1 MTLASFSKGRIKGF
15 FLSQAGK
22 KDTDAAAAKQAGEVA
37 ARLAQHI
44 DAAKFNLHLAIY
56 DFRLDAAAAAPVID
70 ALKAKARAGLTIR
83 LAYFMEPHRQSKLAA
98 VSGEE
103 AALAFAHVGGD
114 PAPAGTADF
123 LQQAFAGTDV
133 ELKAIDGHGHLMH
146 DKYVIRDAMTPDA
159 AVWTGSANFT
169 NGAWGLQ
176 ENNVLIVE
184 SADLA
189 QYYETDFW
197 ELWSTGSISTTGRND
212 TGAITLDDGTGISV
226 AFSPGEGRAIDIE
239 IAQAIGAASKRLLIA
254 SMVISSG
261 TVLGALND
269 ALGRGGLTVA
279 GIFDRTQ
286 MQGVMKDFR
295 RSGSPQSLAKAQ
307 LFEAIAPHLH
317 AKSSHAYSASNPH
330 DYMHDKLVVVDDMVI
345 TGSFNFSNNATNNA
359 ENILKIR
366 SPWLADEYAGCVQEL
381 IKHYPQKGLGQV
393 ADATA

>member
-1 MTLASFSKGRIKGF
+1 MALASFTKGSIEGF

-22 KDTDAAAAKQAGEVA
+22 TDSDAEAEKQAGAVA
-37 ARLAQHI
+37 AKLAAFI
-44 DAAKFNLHLAIY
+44 EAAKYNLHLAIY
-56 DFRLDAAAAAPVID
+56 DFRLDNAAAAPVVD
-70 ALKAKARAGLTIR
+70 ALKARDKAGLTIR
-83 LAYFMEPHRQSKLAA
+83 LAYFREPGRQSKLAA
-98 VSGEE
+98 ATGEA

-114 PAPAGTADF
+114 PAPAGTAEF
-123 LQQAFAGTDV
+123 LEQAFADTGI

-146 DKYVIRDAMTPDA
+146 DKYIIRDAMTPNG

-176 ENNVLIVE
+176 ENNVLIVD

-212 TGAITLDDGTGISV
+212 TGNLTLADGTAISV
-226 AFSPGEGRAIDIE
+226 SFSPGEGRAIDLE
-239 IAQAIGAASKRLLIA
+239 IAQAIGAADKRLFIA

-269 ALGRGGLTVA
+269 ALGRSGLTVA

-286 MQGVMKDFR
+286 MQGVIKDWER
-295 RSGSPQSLAKAQ
+295 AKSPQSAAKAQ

-317 AKSSHAYSASNPH
+317 AKSSQPYAADAPH
-330 DYMHDKLVVVDDMVI
+330 DFMHDKLAVVDDTVI
-345 TGSFNFSNNATNNA
+345 TGSFNFSNNAQKNA
-359 ENILKIR
+359 ENILTIR
-366 SPWLADEYAGCVQEL
+366 SPWLADKYEAYVKDL
-381 IKHYPQKGLGQV
+381 IRHYPQKGLG
-393 ADATA
+393 